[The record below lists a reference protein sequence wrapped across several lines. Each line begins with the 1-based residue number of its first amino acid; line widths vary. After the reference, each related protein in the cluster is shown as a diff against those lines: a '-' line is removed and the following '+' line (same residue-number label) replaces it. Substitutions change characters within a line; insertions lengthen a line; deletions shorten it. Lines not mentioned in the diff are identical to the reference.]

1 MSTGSPS
8 SSGNPSPAT
17 LSSAAFVSEALEPG
31 FVAGRPGT
39 DNDFHCEFKDVDGN
53 VRVIDDD
60 FTVGVGS
67 ATFSLAPIG
76 AEIGTCAL
84 WNSFDYQPAILL
96 SKANAPTSV
105 RGDLDPP
112 AVVTST
118 YLATNPGNTPLVD
131 VFVVDNKCGP
141 ATPVPPVGFN
151 AGDANQNGRLES
163 GEAWQFSCV
172 REAVTSEVPPAGITV
187 VNTALVQGTDPSGG
201 VVTATASANAT
212 AFVPGIT
219 VTKLVNGQPAV
230 EVLSGSDVTY
240 TYAVANTGN
249 TPLGTPTLVDDTPPC
264 QSPARG
270 ADTPGNGDGT
280 LDVGET
286 WSYSCVSVG
295 VVAPVTNIATVTATP
310 LDPLN
315 GNAPF
320 VGANPAVTDF
330 DSASVVTIEPGLE
343 LTKVVDEGL
352 VFPVR
357 L

>member
-1 MSTGSPS
+1 MPTGSPS
-8 SSGNPSPAT
+8 SSGNRALPT

-31 FVAGRPGT
+31 FIAGRPGA

-84 WNSFDYQPAILL
+84 WNSFDYQPAIVLT
-96 SKANAPTSV
+96 KVNTPTSV

-118 YLATNPGNTPLVD
+118 YVATNPGNTPLVD

-141 ATPVPPVGFN
+141 VTPVPPVGFN
-151 AGDANQNGRLES
+151 VGDTNQNGRLEP

-187 VNTALVQGTDPSGG
+187 VNTAVVQGTDPSGD

-219 VTKLVNGQPAV
+219 LTKLVNGQPVV
-230 EVLSGSDVTY
+230 EVVEWSRRDLHLRGRQHRQHTARRRRRSSTTPRRARARHAGQTLPATATGSSTSVR
-240 TYAVANTGN
+240 
-249 TPLGTPTLVDDTPPC
+249 
-264 QSPARG
+264 RG
-270 ADTPGNGDGT
+270 A
-280 LDVGET
+280 
-286 WSYSCVSVG
+286 
-295 VVAPVTNIATVTATP
+295 TA
-310 LDPLN
+310 
-315 GNAPF
+315 AYR
-320 VGANPAVTDF
+320 
-330 DSASVVTIEPGLE
+330 SALSP
-343 LTKVVDEGL
+343 
-352 VFPVR
+352 R
-357 L
+357 